1 MCLCTALKNACA
13 VGHTKAGAYADQQ
26 EFYRHGLEQLDAHC
40 VKAYGK
46 PFRSITAAQQDET
59 ITALEQGKAPEFVWP
74 SAQAFFNALRTHTM
88 EGMFADPI
96 YGGNRNFA
104 GWRQVNFPG
113 AQPVFTED
121 DMKSR
126 EAFTRAP
133 IVGLQAQADTV
144 KGG

>member
-1 MCLCTALKNACA
+1 
-13 VGHTKAGAYADQQ
+13 
-26 EFYRHGLEQLDAHC
+26 
-40 VKAYGK
+40 
-46 PFRSITAAQQDET
+46 
-59 ITALEQGKAPEFVWP
+59 
-74 SAQAFFNALRTHTM
+74 M
-88 EGMFADPI
+88 EGMFGDPV
-96 YGGNRNFA
+96 YGGNKNFA

-144 KGG
+144 KGGPAASWRPSSPSRA

>member
-1 MCLCTALKNACA
+1 MHVVT
-13 VGHTKAGAYADQQ
+13 
-26 EFYRHGLEQLDAHC
+26 LEN
-40 VKAYGK
+40 
-46 PFRSITAAQQDET
+46 ET
-59 ITALEQGKAPEFVWP
+59 
-74 SAQAFFNALRTHTM
+74 
-88 EGMFADPI
+88 D
-96 YGGNRNFA
+96 FA

-133 IVGLQAQADTV
+133 IVGLQAQADAV